1 MALVSCPEQR
11 LPIQHLPG
19 LEYPQTSAGHLISSF
34 SPPFP
39 SAIYKSITRTP
50 LPELQLTLDCPLGE
64 AAEWKLGLSK
74 LPDGIAE
81 QQPVVKKSQI
91 AVRPG

>member
-19 LEYPQTSAGHLISSF
+19 LEDPQTSAGHLCF

-50 LPELQLTLDCPLGE
+50 LPELRLTLDCPLGE